1 MSLKK
6 DTIWASLDAFT
17 MQGLAFGFRLLL
29 AQQLGP
35 ADFGILS
42 MAATTL
48 LILGALNDFGL
59 SATLIQRKKSEMS
72 EAFIAT
78 AFTGAVFISAGLFIC
93 NQFLVAPLSASFFR
107 TPEVSSIVM
116 VLGCAFLFL
125 PVTTVSNALLMRA
138 RNFEAMTKCRV
149 IAQLLS
155 MALGAFVLIVY
166 RTLWAAPIQVL
177 SAQFFTTVLMFF
189 AHPWR
194 LRLCWDSGLR
204 RELFGFSSV
213 VFMNN
218 LLVTLS
224 KNAGQILL
232 GRTLGPAELGIYA
245 LAFSL
250 TDTVRTAVMSV
261 MNRVMFVHYAE
272 NQENALR
279 LAGDYLRTL
288 AWNCSIVFPLMLM
301 LVINGPDLMVLLL
314 GEKWG
319 GMELVLPI
327 LAVAVMVHV
336 AGGSTSSLLTAIGKP
351 GLDLR
356 LFVLTTLGVMFPGII
371 VGGLYF
377 GAAGVAAGLLLAKV
391 ASVIIRQLY
400 MKALIGLEWAT
411 YGRVLGAQ
419 CLMVVPLALVL
430 FVIKMYTLPMGVW
443 IYASAVAICL
453 LPYGAVFLWRF
464 MQK

>member
-1 MSLKK
+1 
-6 DTIWASLDAFT
+6 LDAFT

-48 LILGALNDFGL
+48 LVLGALNDFGL

-78 AFTGAVFISAGLFIC
+78 AFTGAVFISAGLFLC

-116 VLGCAFLFL
+116 VLGCAFLFF
-125 PVTTVSNALLMRA
+125 PITTVSNALLMRA

-177 SAQFFTTVLMFF
+177 SAQFFTTVLMFV
-189 AHPWR
+189 AQPWR
-194 LRLCWDSGLR
+194 PRLCWDSGLR

-224 KNAGQILL
+224 KNAGQIVL
-232 GRTLGPAELGIYA
+232 GRTLGPADLGIYA

-250 TDTVRTAVMSV
+250 TDTLRTAVMSV

-272 NQENALR
+272 NQENALK

-319 GMELVLPI
+319 GMEVVLPI

-356 LFVLTTLGVMFPGII
+356 LFALTTIGVMFPAII

-391 ASVIIRQLY
+391 ASVIIRQFY
-400 MKALIGLEWAT
+400 MKALIGLEWGA
-411 YGRVLGAQ
+411 YGRLLGLQSLLLIPLGVA
-419 CLMVVPLALVL
+419 LALVN
-430 FVIKMYTLPMGVW
+430 VYALPMGIW
-443 IYASAVAICL
+443 LYTSSIAFCL
-453 LPYGAVFLWRF
+453 LPYGAVFLWSF
-464 MQK
+464 VKK